1 MCDRIGGSQRV
12 KLVVV
17 FQLMRT
23 NPEQCRKRSTISAS
37 GALVGQIRLPSR
49 PICLGVFHYADAT
62 PLKSHNVSPIA
73 PPLPLPDELAATPRL
88 RIVSLVP
95 SVTELLFALGLGPW
109 IVGRTGFCIHP
120 APAVSAIS
128 KIGGTKDVNLRKV
141 RALAPTHVVVN
152 VDENRLET
160 VEALRAFIPH
170 LVVTH
175 PCGPE
180 DNLRLIAQIVEMV
193 EVFAAELGV
202 RSEPV
207 GRKVA
212 SADEISCLEGALPDV
227 PDLRDRAGRLAAGLR
242 EELAACRTFVAA
254 HPAAQAGRRV
264 LYLIWR
270 APWMTVARDT
280 YIARMLAEV
289 GWHTWPPVDGGPHGA
304 ARYPVVTGDEPWL
317 ADIDELLLSSE
328 PYRFGEEHLAEAQAL
343 CPNARV
349 RLVDG
354 ELISWYGPRAAEGL
368 RYLRGLADGEPGATP
383 R

>member
-1 MCDRIGGSQRV
+1 M
-12 KLVVV
+12 
-17 FQLMRT
+17 
-23 NPEQCRKRSTISAS
+23 
-37 GALVGQIRLPSR
+37 
-49 PICLGVFHYADAT
+49 
-62 PLKSHNVSPIA
+62 SPIA
-73 PPLPLPDELAATPRL
+73 PPLPLQDEVPAAPRL

-128 KIGGTKDVNLRKV
+128 KIGGTKDVNLRKL
-141 RALAPTHVVVN
+141 RALAPSHAIVN

-160 VEALRAFIPH
+160 VEALRTFIPH

-180 DNLRLIAQIVEMV
+180 DNLALIAQIVDMV

-202 RSEPV
+202 RSEPS
-207 GRKVA
+207 GRKVIPP
-212 SADEISCLEGALPDV
+212 DEISYLEGALPDV
-227 PDLRDRAGRLAAGLR
+227 PELRDRAERLAARLH
-242 EELAACRTFVAA
+242 EELAACRSFLADRA
-254 HPAAQAGRRV
+254 SAQAGPRV

-289 GWHTWPPVDGGPHGA
+289 GWQTWPPVDGGPHGA
-304 ARYPVVTGDEPWL
+304 ARYPVVAGDEPWL
-317 ADIDELLLSSE
+317 AEIDELLLSSE

-354 ELISWYGPRAAEGL
+354 ELISWYGPRAADGL
-368 RYLRGLADGEPGATP
+368 RYLRELAGAEPRATP